1 MCPEGQG
8 SKDKSGRK
16 QGWERPMGP
25 SWALYFIVHLW
36 EGMGRRMAE
45 EQQDQEGS
53 GE

>member
-16 QGWERPMGP
+16 QGWERSRGP
-25 SWALYFIVHLW
+25 SWTLYFIVNLW

-45 EQQDQEGS
+45 EQQAQEGS